1 MCENESVLL
10 RWNSMHNGGYLSSG
24 KSIVKVTWEQSK
36 RLGLNPLQQTF
47 SYHDPETFQA
57 IKQQNRMIYAY
68 TRRYVLSTLSL
79 SINKKMG
86 VALFDDTGCML
97 RLFGDEN
104 YLMWASSLGIAAG
117 SKWDIS
123 HLGANAIAAGLMTH
137 KPVFFSG
144 VDNYCQVLLPINT
157 YFIPFSHVIVNDEKD
172 EMSHMSL
179 TGGLAII
186 TPYTEQQQDY
196 LLLGSGIANDVA
208 IHFFMTNTL
217 FQTFSKESLGLL
229 TVDIDVSTG
238 KGHFLYHND
247 NVLKLFH
254 ITDSNFYL
262 KDVSCLFDPLPKNK
276 RLWEILNQQISAEEE
291 IMSISV
297 RGVERKYIVSS
308 VVYRHDQLLIRGVR
322 LYIDEVSRISTFISK
337 RIGNNAQLTFSDILG
352 QSPALLHATEY
363 AKKVA
368 NVDYNVLICGESGV
382 GKDIFAQAIHN
393 ESKRNNNPFI
403 ALNCAAIPRDLF
415 ASEMFG
421 YEGGSFTGGKR
432 GGNIGKFE
440 LANTGTLFLDEV
452 GEIPLDLQATLLRA
466 IEQKSFFKLGAHN
479 PTQLDIKIIAATNA
493 DLKQKIRQKLFR
505 EDLYY
510 RLSGLKITIPP
521 LRERGDDIILLAEH
535 FIQKTAQQ
543 LGRTSPLLL
552 DTTKALLTNLTWEGN
567 VRSLQN
573 VINSVMQLYD
583 VPAITP
589 QHILEYL
596 KMNDFPM
603 PGQHHMPSFQ
613 IPKLPEK
620 TSTGKAANS
629 HTREEVE
636 RALTNNHY
644 NRSKTAGELHI
655 SRRSLYRL
663 IEFYGLH

>member
-1 MCENESVLL
+1 MCENESALL
-10 RWNSMHNGGYLSSG
+10 RWNSMHSGGYLSSG
-24 KSIVKVTWEQSK
+24 DPLVKTTWKQSK
-36 RLGLNPLQQTF
+36 RLGLNPQQQTF

-68 TRRYVLSTLSL
+68 TRRYVLSCLSL
-79 SINKKMG
+79 SINKEMG
-86 VALFDDTGCML
+86 IALFDDNGCML

-104 YLMWASSLGIAAG
+104 YLKWASSLGMAAG
-117 SKWDIS
+117 SKWDIA
-123 HLGANAIAAGLMTH
+123 HLGANAVSAGLMTH

-144 VDNYCQVLLPINT
+144 ADNYCRALLPINT
-157 YFIPFSHVIVNDEKD
+157 YFIPFSHVVVNDEKD
-172 EMSHMSL
+172 AMSHMSL
-179 TGGLAII
+179 TGGLAVI

-196 LLLGSGIANDVA
+196 LLVGSGIANDVA

-229 TVDIDVSTG
+229 TIDIDVSTG

-254 ITDSNFYL
+254 ITDNIYL
-262 KDVSCLFDPLPKNK
+262 KDVNILFDSPPKNK
-276 RLWEILNQQISAEEE
+276 RLWEILNTQIAVEEE
-291 IMSISV
+291 TMPISV

-308 VVYRHDQLLIRGVR
+308 VVYRHDQLLIRGIR
-322 LYIDEVSRISTFISK
+322 LYIDEASRISTFISK
-337 RIGNNAQLTFSDILG
+337 RIGNNAQLTFANIVGRSR
-352 QSPALLHATEY
+352 ALLQATDY

-368 NVDYNVLICGESGV
+368 KVDYNVLICGESGV

-393 ESKRNNNPFI
+393 ESKRRNNPFI

-421 YEGGSFTGGKR
+421 YEEGSFTGGKR

-466 IEQKSFFKLGAHN
+466 IEQKSFLKLGARN

-493 DLKQKIRQKLFR
+493 DLKQKIKQKLFR

-535 FIQKTAQQ
+535 FIRKTAQN
-543 LGRTSPLLL
+543 LERTPPLLL
-552 DTTKALLTNLTWEGN
+552 DTTKALLTGLPWEGN

-583 VPAITP
+583 EPAITP

-603 PGQHHMPSFQ
+603 PGRHAPSFRNAPDE
-613 IPKLPEK
+613 IVP
-620 TSTGKAANS
+620 GKAAS
-629 HTREEVE
+629 GHTREEVE
-636 RALTNNHY
+636 RVLANNRY
-644 NRSKTAGELHI
+644 NRSKTADELHI
-655 SRRSLYRL
+655 SRRALYRL
-663 IEFYGLH
+663 MELYGLQ